1 MFQPTKHNSTQPRD
15 EIGLV
20 DIVQF
25 LIRHIKFIGLTTL
38 VLSSAMIAL
47 SLLNPKQYQ
56 KQLTLSVR
64 STSIPLSSPLLSQP
78 LPFIDINQAGA
89 LTVDFLKSSQLD
101 EITVTARHDIETQ
114 KIDLNLQSPNANAL
128 NTVAPK
134 IVSQLKTRFQEPLNQ
149 SLTTWL
155 TTTELQLEKEKS
167 ILPQLQRTIAQL
179 PPTDRGKLDALE
191 AQQAQAAADIAAL
204 EFDKD
209 YLEQSQKNLP
219 EFAAKIMSV
228 QVVSESEVQETR
240 PSGQMAVIAV
250 IASFMVAVLA
260 AIICD
265 QVAHIKNDLSK
276 PKN

>member
-1 MFQPTKHNSTQPRD
+1 MFQPTKHNSTQPGD

-25 LIRHIKFIGLTTL
+25 LIRHIKFIGLTT
-38 VLSSAMIAL
+38 VALSSAMIAL

-64 STSIPLSSPLLSQP
+64 STSIPLSSQP

-101 EITVTARHDIETQ
+101 EITVTARSDIETQ
-114 KIDLNLQSPNANAL
+114 KIDLNIQSPNTNAL

-191 AQQAQAAADIAAL
+191 AEQAQAAADIAAL

-209 YLEQSQKNLP
+209 YIEQSQKNLP

-265 QVAHIKNDLSK
+265 QVAHIKNNLSQ

>member
-1 MFQPTKHNSTQPRD
+1 QP
-15 EIGLV
+15 L
-20 DIVQF
+20 
-25 LIRHIKFIGLTTL
+25 L
-38 VLSSAMIAL
+38 VLSSAAIAL

-56 KQLTLSVR
+56 KQLTLSVQ
-64 STSIPLSSPLLSQP
+64 STFIPLSSQP

-89 LTVDFLKSSQLD
+89 LTVDFLGSSQLE
-101 EITVTARHDIETQ
+101 EITVTARYDIETR
-114 KIDLNLQSPNANAL
+114 KIGLNLQSPSAKAL
-128 NTVAPK
+128 DAVAPK
-134 IVSQLKTRFQEPLNQ
+134 IVSQLKTKFQEPLNQ
-149 SLTTWL
+149 SLTISL

-167 ILPQLQRTIAQL
+167 ILPELQRTIAQL

-191 AQQAQAAADIAAL
+191 AEQAQAAADIAAL

-219 EFAAKIMSV
+219 EFTAKIMSV

-265 QVAHIKNDLSK
+265 QVARIKNDLSQ
-276 PKN
+276 PNN

>member
-1 MFQPTKHNSTQPRD
+1 MFQPTKHNSTQPGD

-25 LIRHIKFIGLTTL
+25 LIRHIKFIGLTT
-38 VLSSAMIAL
+38 VALSSVVIAL

-64 STSIPLSSPLLSQP
+64 STSIPLSSQP

-89 LTVDFLKSSQLD
+89 LTVDFLRSSQLD
-101 EITVTARHDIETQ
+101 EITVTARYDIETQ
-114 KIDLNLQSPNANAL
+114 KIDLNIQSPNANAL

-191 AQQAQAAADIAAL
+191 VEQAQAAADIAAL

-219 EFAAKIMSV
+219 KFAAKIMSV
-228 QVVSESEVQETR
+228 QIVSESEVQETR
-240 PSGQMAVIAV
+240 SSGQMAVIAV

-265 QVAHIKNDLSK
+265 QVVHIKNDLSK

>member
-1 MFQPTKHNSTQPRD
+1 LFQPTKHNSTQPGD

-25 LIRHIKFIGLTTL
+25 LIRHIKFIGLTTV
-38 VLSSAMIAL
+38 VLSSAAIAL

-64 STSIPLSSPLLSQP
+64 STSIPLSSQL

-89 LTVDFLKSSQLD
+89 LTVDFLRSSQLG
-101 EITVTARHDIETQ
+101 EITVTARYDIETQ
-114 KIDLNLQSPNANAL
+114 KIDLNLQSPNAKTL

-149 SLTTWL
+149 SLTAWL

-167 ILPQLQRTIAQL
+167 ILPPLQQTIAQL
-179 PPTDRGKLDALE
+179 PPTNTGKLDALE
-191 AQQAQAAADIAAL
+191 AEQAQAAADIAAL

-219 EFAAKIMSV
+219 KFAAKIMSV
-228 QVVSESEVQETR
+228 QIVSESEVQETR
-240 PSGQMAVIAV
+240 SSGQMAVIAV

-260 AIICD
+260 AIIWD
-265 QVAHIKNDLSK
+265 QVARIKNDLSQ

>member
-1 MFQPTKHNSTQPRD
+1 MFQHTQHNSTQPGD

-25 LIRHIKFIGLTTL
+25 LIRHIKFIGLTTV
-38 VLSSAMIAL
+38 VLSSAAIAL
-47 SLLNPKQYQ
+47 SMLNPKQYQ

-101 EITVTARHDIETQ
+101 EITVTARYDLETQ

-167 ILPQLQRTIAQL
+167 ILPQLQQAIAQL
-179 PPTDRGKLDALE
+179 PPTDRGKLDALQAE
-191 AQQAQAAADIAAL
+191 QAQAAADIAAL

-219 EFAAKIMSV
+219 EFAAKIMSM
-228 QVVSESEVQETR
+228 QVVSESEVQQTR
-240 PSGQMAVIAV
+240 SSGQMAVIAV

-260 AIICD
+260 AIIGD

>member
-1 MFQPTKHNSTQPRD
+1 LFQPTKHNSTQPGD

-25 LIRHIKFIGLTTL
+25 LIRHIKFIGLTTV
-38 VLSSAMIAL
+38 VLSSATIAL

-128 NTVAPK
+128 NTVSPK

-191 AQQAQAAADIAAL
+191 AEQAQAAADIAAL

-265 QVAHIKNDLSK
+265 QVARIKNDLSQ